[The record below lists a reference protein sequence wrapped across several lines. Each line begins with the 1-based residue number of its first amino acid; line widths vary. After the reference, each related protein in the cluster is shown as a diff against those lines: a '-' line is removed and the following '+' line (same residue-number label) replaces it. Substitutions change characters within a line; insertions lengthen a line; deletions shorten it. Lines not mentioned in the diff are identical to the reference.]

1 MVRKTKGKTKEIVT
15 EKAGVV
21 RSSVNKVAK
30 KGRAVADKSIH
41 QSRRAIQ
48 SKPLTAVGAGI
59 AAGAAA
65 GVVAGVLLTRKK
77 PGKSET
83 KEAVVEEKEETVG
96 RPTEM
101 GGRGKEAQLVEKAT
115 SIEEDDDEI
124 IDDED

>member
-1 MVRKTKGKTKEIVT
+1 MVQQKKAKSKEIVT

-21 RSSVNKVAK
+21 RTSVTKVAK

-41 QSRRAIQ
+41 QGRRAIQ

-65 GVVAGVLLTRKK
+65 GVVAGVLLTRKQ
-77 PGKSET
+77 PGKAGI
-83 KEAVVEEKEETVG
+83 KEDVVEEEKGGPAETG
-96 RPTEM
+96 NK
-101 GGRGKEAQLVEKAT
+101 GKSYKAETAT
-115 SIEEDDDEI
+115 SMEDDDEI